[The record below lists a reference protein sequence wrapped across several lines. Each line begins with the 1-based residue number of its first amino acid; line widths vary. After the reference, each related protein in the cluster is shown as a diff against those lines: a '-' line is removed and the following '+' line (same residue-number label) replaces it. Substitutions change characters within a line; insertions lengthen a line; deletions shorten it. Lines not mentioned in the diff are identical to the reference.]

1 LYDDPT
7 GYLLWMDTAEIRC
20 GGDARSFRELG
31 MAPVVHFKRT
41 MPDRDDAVT
50 FTSADRQFV
59 FAIARRIVGENDAPD
74 VAQDALLR
82 AYHHRD
88 QFRGDS
94 RYRSWLFK
102 IATSVSLSYLRRQR
116 RRITTVAETSQN
128 ETDTMATDAM
138 SPEELVARAQE
149 HNRLQQEISRLDP
162 GYADVLRLRFEKDMT
177 EEAVAKAL
185 GMTVANVKIRAFRAR
200 RRLRDAVLAAA

>member
-1 LYDDPT
+1 
-7 GYLLWMDTAEIRC
+7 
-20 GGDARSFRELG
+20 
-31 MAPVVHFKRT
+31 MAPVVHFKRP

-116 RRITTVAETSQN
+116 RRITTVAETSDN

-149 HNRLQQEISRLDP
+149 HDRLQQEISRLDP

-177 EEAVAKAL
+177 EEAVAKEL

>member
-1 LYDDPT
+1 
-7 GYLLWMDTAEIRC
+7 
-20 GGDARSFRELG
+20 
-31 MAPVVHFKRT
+31 MAPVVHFSHD
-41 MPDRDDAVT
+41 MPDREQAVT
-50 FTSADRQFV
+50 FTPADRQFV
-59 FAIARRIVGENDAPD
+59 FAIARRIVGENDAHD

-116 RRITTVAETSQN
+116 RRITTVAQNADAET
-128 ETDTMATDAM
+128 EALATDAM
-138 SPEELVARAQE
+138 SPEELVSRAQE
-149 HNRLQQEISRLDP
+149 HSRLKQEISRLDP
-162 GYADVLRLRFEKDMT
+162 GYANVLRLRFEKDMT
-177 EEAVAKAL
+177 EEAVAKEL

-200 RRLRDAVLAAA
+200 RRLRDAVMAAA

>member
-1 LYDDPT
+1 MTD
-7 GYLLWMDTAEIRC
+7 
-20 GGDARSFRELG
+20 REDL
-31 MAPVVHFKRT
+31 
-41 MPDRDDAVT
+41 VT

-59 FAIARRIVGENDAPD
+59 LAIARRILGDVDAPD
-74 VAQDALLR
+74 AAQDALLR

-102 IATSVSLSYLRRQR
+102 IATSVSLSYLRRR
-116 RRITTVAETSQN
+116 RRRLVLVEQAEVGAAEALPADS
-128 ETDTMATDAM
+128 M
-138 SPEELVARAQE
+138 SPEELVAQAQV
-149 HNRLQQEISRLDP
+149 HDRLQLEISRLDP
-162 GYADVLRLRFEKDMT
+162 GYAEVVRLRFEKEMS

-200 RRLRDAVLAAA
+200 RRLREAVAAA

>member
-1 LYDDPT
+1 MLRRR
-7 GYLLWMDTAEIRC
+7 DTTATQRMRIPW
-20 GGDARSFRELG
+20 SFSELR
-31 MAPVVHFKRT
+31 MAPVVHSNSP
-41 MPDRDDAVT
+41 MPDREDAVT

-94 RYRSWLFK
+94 RYHSWLFK

-116 RRITTVAETSQN
+116 RRITVAETSEH
-128 ETDTMATDAM
+128 ETEMMAADAM

-149 HNRLQQEISRLDP
+149 HDRLRQEISRLAP

-177 EEAVAKAL
+177 EEAVARKL

>member
-1 LYDDPT
+1 
-7 GYLLWMDTAEIRC
+7 
-20 GGDARSFRELG
+20 
-31 MAPVVHFKRT
+31 MASRVHFVFP
-41 MPDRDDAVT
+41 MHDRAAPVT

-59 FAIARRIVGENDAPD
+59 LAIARRIVGDTDAPD
-74 VAQDALLR
+74 VAQDTLLR

-102 IATSVSLSYLRRQR
+102 IATSVSLSYLRRHR
-116 RRITTVAETSQN
+116 RRITVTESDQGEAEAQP
-128 ETDTMATDAM
+128 TDAM
-138 SPEELVARAQE
+138 SPEELVSRAQE
-149 HNRLQQEISRLDP
+149 HTRLQQEISRLDP

-177 EEAVAKAL
+177 EEAVAKEL
-185 GMTVANVKIRAFRAR
+185 GMTVATVKIRAFRAR